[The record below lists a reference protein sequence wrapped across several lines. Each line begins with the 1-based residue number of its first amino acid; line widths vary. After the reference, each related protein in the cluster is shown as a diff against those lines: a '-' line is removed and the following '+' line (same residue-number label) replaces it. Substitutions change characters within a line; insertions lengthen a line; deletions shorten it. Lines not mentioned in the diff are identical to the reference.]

1 MKSYLAYVRVS
12 TVKQGEHGSSLQ
24 EQKDAIEAYAA
35 RHGLTIG
42 QWFEETETAAKQG
55 RRQFERML
63 SLMKAGK
70 VAGLLIHKIDR
81 SARNLKDWARLGD
94 LMDAGVSVHFVHE
107 SLDLASRGGRLAADI
122 QAVVA
127 ADYIRNLRDEVRK
140 GLYGRLKQGLYP
152 LPAPRGYLDCGKGQP
167 KAIDPVAGPL
177 VRQAFELYA
186 TGTHTFHTL
195 REELFRRG
203 LRGKT
208 GKPLSLEAVSIML
221 HNPFYA
227 GIINIRKTN
236 RVFEGIHT
244 PLITKELYDTVQA
257 MIEGR
262 VFARPVRHTFTFRRL
277 IKCATCGYSLIGER
291 RKGHVYYRCHTSACR
306 GTSFREDDIER
317 AVSHRVSHL
326 RMRPDDLRDM
336 RDFAER
342 YYADGAQK
350 RAESEAAIRVALGK
364 CDERISRLTDALVD
378 GHLDKDA
385 FAERNGQLL
394 MERRSLR
401 DRLEH
406 VGDQPS
412 RVDIVMENLGRAN
425 MAQLAYDSANP
436 DEKRKILRELTSDL
450 LAHGKYLEIR
460 LRKTFSAIENW
471 CLIQSGAPCPCA
483 PWRTTPFYIT
493 GAYSPLPA
501 PTAATLVETLSVT
514 LPDVE
519 KPPAPKRQHVPP
531 PRRSRSEPPSPR
543 DVIRAIRERRKVEGD
558 LQLFDDFAA

>member
-24 EQKDAIEAYAA
+24 EQRDAIEAYAA

-55 RRQFERML
+55 RQQFERML

-70 VAGLLIHKIDR
+70 AAGLLIHKIDR
-81 SARNLKDWARLGD
+81 STRNLKDWARLGD

-152 LPAPRGYLDCGKGQP
+152 LPAPRGYLDQGKGQP

-186 TGTHTFHTL
+186 TGTHTFHSL
-195 REELFRRG
+195 RLEMFRRG

-208 GKPLSLEAVSIML
+208 GKPLSPEALSIML
-221 HNPFYA
+221 HSPFYA
-227 GIINIRKTN
+227 GIIRIRKTN
-236 RVFEGIHT
+236 RVFEGIHE

-262 VFARPVRHTFTFRRL
+262 VFARPVRHAFTFRRM
-277 IKCATCGYSLIGER
+277 IRCASCGYSLIGEN
-291 RKGHVYYRCHTSACR
+291 RKGHTYYRCHSATCPK
-306 GTSFREDDIER
+306 TSFREDDIER
-317 AVSHRVSHL
+317 AVSHRISHL
-326 RMRPDDLRDM
+326 RLTPEDIRDLRDLAEKQ
-336 RDFAER
+336 FAD
-342 YYADGAQK
+342 AAKQ
-350 RAESEAAIRVALGK
+350 RAESEAAIRLALGK
-364 CDERISRLTDALVD
+364 CDDRLSRLTDALVD
-378 GHLDKDA
+378 GNLDKDT
-385 FAERNGQLL
+385 FAARNQQLL

-401 DRLEH
+401 EQLAH
-406 VGDQPS
+406 VGDQQSPAD
-412 RVDIVMENLGRAN
+412 RVNENLGRAN
-425 MAQLAYDSANP
+425 ILQLGYDSANP
-436 DEKRKILRELTSDL
+436 EEKRKILRELTSDF
-450 LAHGKYLEIR
+450 LAHGKNLEIR
-460 LRKTFSAIENW
+460 LRNVFSAIENW

-483 PWRTTPFYIT
+483 PWRTTPLYST
-493 GAYSPLPA
+493 SAYSP
-501 PTAATLVETLSVT
+501 PTAPPARTLVEALSVAP
-514 LPDVE
+514 PDI
-519 KPPAPKRQHVPP
+519 KKPAPAKRRYVPP
-531 PRRSRSEPPSPR
+531 PRRSRPEPPSPR
-543 DVIRAIRERRKVEGD
+543 DVIHAIRERRREEGD
-558 LQLFDDFAA
+558 LALFDDFAD

>member
-24 EQKDAIEAYAA
+24 EQKSAIEAYAA

-63 SLMKAGK
+63 SLMKSGK
-70 VAGLLIHKIDR
+70 AAGLLIHKIDR

-94 LMDAGVSVHFVHE
+94 LMDAGISVHFVHE

-152 LPAPRGYLDCGKGQP
+152 LPAPRGYLDRGKGQP
-167 KAIDPVAGPL
+167 KAIDPVVGPL

-186 TGTHTFHTL
+186 TGTHTFHSL
-195 REELFRRG
+195 RIEMFRRG

-208 GKPLSLEAVSIML
+208 GKPLSLEALSIML
-221 HNPFYA
+221 HSPFYV
-227 GIINIRKTN
+227 GIIRITKTN
-236 RVFEGIHT
+236 RVFEGIHE
-244 PLITKELYDTVQA
+244 PLITKELYDAVQA
-257 MIEGR
+257 TIEGR
-262 VFARPVRHTFTFRRL
+262 VFARPVRHVFTFRRV
-277 IKCATCGYSLIGER
+277 IKCATCGYSLIGES
-291 RKGHVYYRCHTSACR
+291 RKGHTYYRCHSQQCR

-317 AVSHRVSHL
+317 AVSHRISHL
-326 RMRPDDLRDM
+326 RLTPEDITDLG
-336 RDFAER
+336 DFADAHF
-342 YYADGAQK
+342 ADGAKQ
-350 RAESEAAIRVALGK
+350 RAESEAAIRLAIGK

-378 GHLDKDA
+378 GNIDKDS
-385 FAERNGQLL
+385 FASRNQELL

-406 VGDQPS
+406 VGDQASPA
-412 RVDIVMENLGRAN
+412 DIVKENLGRAN
-425 MAQLAYDSANP
+425 ILQLGYDSANP
-436 DEKRKILRELTSDL
+436 DEKRNFIRELTSDF

-460 LRKTFSAIENW
+460 LRNTFSAIENW
-471 CLIQSGAPCPCA
+471 CLIQSGAPCPCS
-483 PWRTTPFYIT
+483 PRRTTPYYAT
-493 GAYSPLPA
+493 GTYSPPTTPNAVGLVESLRVPSTCDREHLA
-501 PTAATLVETLSVT
+501 PTRSPTLTRL
-514 LPDVE
+514 
-519 KPPAPKRQHVPP
+519 RQT
-531 PRRSRSEPPSPR
+531 
-543 DVIRAIRERRKVEGD
+543 
-558 LQLFDDFAA
+558 FDAWIEECAQVG